1 MIKSMTGYGKAVAEI
16 PGRKYTFEVRS
27 LNSKQSDVNLKIPGT
42 LREKEIEIRNILLQR
57 LERGKI
63 DLFISTE
70 ATGEILNYSVNKEL
84 AKKYYT
90 ELKNLQVEFGEEEL
104 AGLLPLVLKMPEVI
118 QSGEEEPGENEWGT
132 IRSGISSAIEKLDAF
147 RIHEGKILEEDLRF
161 RTGLI
166 LTHLESI
173 EPFEKDRITGLREK
187 MARDFE
193 NFGKSNG
200 LTVSPDKN
208 RFEEELIYYLEK
220 MDITEE
226 KVRLKKH
233 CDYFLVTMDEPVSQ
247 GKKLGFI
254 TQEMGREINTLGS
267 KAYDANI
274 QKIVVQMKDELEKI
288 KEQLGNIL

>member
-1 MIKSMTGYGKAVAEI
+1 
-16 PGRKYTFEVRS
+16 
-27 LNSKQSDVNLKIPGT
+27 
-42 LREKEIEIRNILLQR
+42 LREKEIEIRSLLLQV

-63 DLFISTE
+63 DLFITTE
-70 ATGEILNYSVNKEL
+70 ATGETLNYSINRGL
-84 AKKYYT
+84 AKKYYN
-90 ELKNLQVEFGEEEL
+90 ELKDLQVAIGEEEL
-104 AGLLPLVLKMPEVI
+104 AGLLPLILKMPEVLH
-118 QSGEEEPGENEWGT
+118 SGEEEPGENEWGT
-132 IRSGISSAIEKLDAF
+132 IRSGISSAIDKLDAF
-147 RIHEGKILEEDLRF
+147 RIHEGGILEEDLRL

-166 LTHLESI
+166 LTYLESI
-173 EPFEKDRITGLREK
+173 EPFEKERITGLREK

-208 RFEEELIYYLEK
+208 RLEEELIYYLEK

-233 CDYFLVTMDEPVSQ
+233 CDYFLGTLEEPVSQ

-267 KAYDANI
+267 KAYDATI

-288 KEQLGNIL
+288 KEQLLNIL